1 MSDNKDNSKKGFF
14 SRLFG
19 GSNTSVQT
27 KTEVT
32 SSEQSSEIPSM
43 SALNKMK
50 KADIVSVAKDNG
62 LELDINLTKA
72 KLLEA
77 WELHFSSEPSPSA
90 VDDAADVMA
99 EVAAAKEAPVEEA
112 AEEVAEEA
120 PVEEAAEE
128 VAEEVAEEAPVEEAA
143 EELAEEAPVEEA
155 VEEVAEEAAE
165 EVAEEVAEEAP
176 VEEAAEE
183 AVVEEAVEEVAEE
196 APVEE
201 AAEEVAEEV
210 AEEAPVEEAAEEA
223 VVEEAV
229 EEVAEEAAEE
239 VAEVVAEEAP
249 VEEAAEEAAEEAVVE
264 EAVEE
269 KETEIKISMDEKTS
283 AQIIS
288 DFETKQLKTD
298 LPEFRPG
305 DTIVVS
311 VKVREGERTRLQAF
325 EGVVMGVK
333 KGGLNSS
340 FIVRK
345 ISSGIGVERTFQ
357 THSPMIDSIKVKR
370 KGDVRQ
376 AKLFYLRERSGK
388 SARIKER
395 LE

>member
-1 MSDNKDNSKKGFF
+1 MSDNKDNNKKGFF

-99 EVAAAKEAPVEEA
+99 EVAAAKEAPV
-112 AEEVAEEA
+112 
-120 PVEEAAEE
+120 
-128 VAEEVAEEAPVEEAA
+128 
-143 EELAEEAPVEEA
+143 
-155 VEEVAEEAAE
+155 
-165 EVAEEVAEEAP
+165 
-176 VEEAAEE
+176 
-183 AVVEEAVEEVAEE
+183 
-196 APVEE
+196 
-201 AAEEVAEEV
+201 
-210 AEEAPVEEAAEEA
+210 
-223 VVEEAV
+223 
-229 EEVAEEAAEE
+229 
-239 VAEVVAEEAP
+239 
-249 VEEAAEEAAEEAVVE
+249 EEAAEEAVVE

>member
-1 MSDNKDNSKKGFF
+1 MSNNKDNNKKGFF

-19 GSNTSVQT
+19 RSNASEQT

-32 SSEQSSEIPSM
+32 SSEQISEIPSI

-77 WELHFSSEPSPSA
+77 WKLHFNPEPLPSA

-99 EVAAAKEAPVEEA
+99 EVAVAEEAPVEEA
-112 AEEVAEEA
+112 TEEA

-128 VAEEVAEEAPVEEAA
+128 IVEEASEEATEEAPVEEATEEAPVEEAA
-143 EELAEEAPVEEA
+143 EEI
-155 VEEVAEEAAE
+155 
-165 EVAEEVAEEAP
+165 

-183 AVVEEAVEEVAEE
+183 KEA
-196 APVEE
+196 
-201 AAEEVAEEV
+201 
-210 AEEAPVEEAAEEA
+210 
-223 VVEEAV
+223 
-229 EEVAEEAAEE
+229 
-239 VAEVVAEEAP
+239 
-249 VEEAAEEAAEEAVVE
+249 
-264 EAVEE
+264 
-269 KETEIKISMDEKTS
+269 EIKISLDEKTS

-288 DFETKQLKTD
+288 DFENKQLKTD

>member
-1 MSDNKDNSKKGFF
+1 MSNNKDNNKKGFF

-19 GSNTSVQT
+19 RSNASEQT

-32 SSEQSSEIPSM
+32 SSEQISEIPSI

-77 WELHFSSEPSPSA
+77 WKLHFNPEPLPSA

-99 EVAAAKEAPVEEA
+99 EVSVAEEAPVEEA
-112 AEEVAEEA
+112 TEEA

-128 VAEEVAEEAPVEEAA
+128 IVEEAA
-143 EELAEEAPVEEA
+143 EEKEA
-155 VEEVAEEAAE
+155 
-165 EVAEEVAEEAP
+165 
-176 VEEAAEE
+176 
-183 AVVEEAVEEVAEE
+183 
-196 APVEE
+196 
-201 AAEEVAEEV
+201 
-210 AEEAPVEEAAEEA
+210 
-223 VVEEAV
+223 
-229 EEVAEEAAEE
+229 
-239 VAEVVAEEAP
+239 
-249 VEEAAEEAAEEAVVE
+249 
-264 EAVEE
+264 
-269 KETEIKISMDEKTS
+269 EIKISLDEKTS

-288 DFETKQLKTD
+288 DFENKQLKTD